1 MKNLPKFTG
10 EGDLTATEHINFFDQ
25 FADILGLEH
34 EDVYSR
40 LFVQT
45 FEGQVRT
52 WFRSLP
58 AGSILSYDALE
69 DSFLRQWG
77 ERKDHLYY
85 LTEFGSLK
93 KKSSETVMEFIQ
105 RFNKLYNKI
114 PVEVK
119 PSQPAAKVTF
129 AGAFEPDFALL
140 LRERRGA
147 DLTRMQDDA
156 MEIESNMM
164 ASGKLKT
171 KIEMGNRETKRF
183 KEQAGPSGSGRSSDD
198 KIDDMAR
205 IIKEL
210 SNKISRMELDQS
222 KADQF
227 VKRDFRRNPNP
238 QIQQRQ
244 IKNEDQKIQTPLK
257 NENFIGGNDLQEFE
271 DLGEDVNNLG
281 DDCVQPHLTKE
292 DYERSLNTEQ
302 PSNKDNNI
310 NNAGDSTYQGM
321 VDTIMAELQH
331 KYNLRPKNKSV
342 STTQP
347 KKILPR
353 GETYEPIPK
362 DTEIQNTKIKEAEV
376 QAGKIKVAGTQ
387 TLETKLTENKAMQT
401 NKLER
406 KETEAST
413 KETDKLVGGF
423 SLENEINKIKIPI
436 PLVELAKNPVY
447 RKQITKMI
455 NFSDLESQSDVI
467 NLEDD
472 KPNITFGPHFEGARD
487 TVAPFYITL
496 NVQDRLLHNCML
508 DSGASHNVMPKS
520 IMDRLGLEITRPY
533 RDLYSFDSRRVKCM
547 GMIKDL
553 VVTLA
558 QVPVKN
564 VLMDVVIV

>member
-1 MKNLPKFTG
+1 
-10 EGDLTATEHINFFDQ
+10 
-25 FADILGLEH
+25 
-34 EDVYSR
+34 

-58 AGSILSYDALE
+58 PGSIISYDALE
-69 DSFLRQWG
+69 DLFLKQWG

-93 KKSSETVMEFIQ
+93 KKGSETVMEFIQ

-129 AGAFEPDFALL
+129 AGDFEPDFSLL

-147 DLTRMQDDA
+147 DLTRMQDDTV
-156 MEIESNMM
+156 EIESNMM

-171 KIEMGNRETKRF
+171 KSETGNRETRRLR
-183 KEQAGPSGSGRSSDD
+183 EQAGPSGSGRSSDD
-198 KIDDMAR
+198 KMDDMAR

-227 VKRDFRRNPNP
+227 VKREFRRNPNP
-238 QIQQRQ
+238 QFQPRQ
-244 IKNEDQKIQTPLK
+244 IKNEDQKIQAPLK
-257 NENFIGGNDLQEFE
+257 NENFIGENDMQEFK
-271 DLGEDVNNLG
+271 DLEEDVNNLG
-281 DDCVQPHLTKE
+281 DDGIQPHLTKE
-292 DYERSLNTEQ
+292 DYEKSLNTEQ
-302 PSNKDNNI
+302 SSVEDNNL
-310 NNAGDSTYQGM
+310 NDADDPAHQRM

-331 KYNLRPKNKSV
+331 KYNLRPRNKPV
-342 STTQP
+342 STAQP
-347 KKILPR
+347 KKFFPR
-353 GETYEPIPK
+353 GEIYEPA
-362 DTEIQNTKIKEAEV
+362 Q
-376 QAGKIKVAGTQ
+376 
-387 TLETKLTENKAMQT
+387 
-401 NKLER
+401 
-406 KETEAST
+406 KETEMRNNIGVDSQNTNVKGAETQARRTKAAEMRTSET
-413 KETDKLVGGF
+413 RNAENKTVLLNKMDKEESDVSAKETDKIAGVF
-423 SLENEINKIKIPI
+423 CLENEIKKIKIPI

-487 TVAPFYITL
+487 TVTPFYITL
-496 NVQDRLLHNCML
+496 KVHDRLLHNCML

-533 RDLYSFDSRRVKCM
+533 GDLYSFDSRRVKCM

-558 QVPVKN
+558 QIPVKN
-564 VLMDVVIV
+564 VLMDVVVVDIP